1 MRVLLAA
8 TMALLLTASVAAPH
22 VHAAPAG
29 DECAACVVR
38 SGEAA
43 ESKTPGLAPLRLA
56 LGELAAE
63 LRSIPRDGAPLGAI
77 PGQSPPPRA

>member
-1 MRVLLAA
+1 MRVLVAA
-8 TMALLLTASVAAPH
+8 TLALLLTASVAAPH
-22 VHAAPAG
+22 LHAAPAG

-43 ESKTPGLAPLRLA
+43 ESKTPGLAPLPLA
-56 LGELAAE
+56 LGELVLE
-63 LRSIPRDGAPLGAI
+63 PQSLPGDGAPLGAI

>member
-29 DECAACVVR
+29 DE
-38 SGEAA
+38 
-43 ESKTPGLAPLRLA
+43 
-56 LGELAAE
+56 
-63 LRSIPRDGAPLGAI
+63 
-77 PGQSPPPRA
+77 